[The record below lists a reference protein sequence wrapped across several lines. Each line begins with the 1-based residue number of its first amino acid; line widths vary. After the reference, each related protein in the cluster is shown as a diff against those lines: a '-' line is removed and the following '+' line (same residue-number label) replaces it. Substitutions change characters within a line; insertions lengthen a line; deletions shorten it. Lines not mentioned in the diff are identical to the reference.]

1 MTFFMKFLVSKWILS
16 KFTHSVMTVLR
27 MIEESQIL
35 KVSLLNP
42 KDQLKEPKVVVDSP
56 LLKNLV
62 VIASKKL
69 LMKTISKI
77 IK

>member
-1 MTFFMKFLVSKWILS
+1 MTFFMKFLDSKWILS

-35 KVSLLNP
+35 KVSLLNR